1 MLTKLQV
8 VYDVTD
14 DAIALKRGKYALLK
28 ADTPQGYEQVRL
40 AIADLRDTRV
50 AIEKRRKEL
59 KADSLEYGRRVDTV
73 AKLLI
78 EQLLEIEQPLKDQKA
93 AVDEEK
99 ARVKAKKEAVER
111 KAAESQMRAALDAEA
126 ARLATERA
134 ALQAERA
141 KLEQEKAAAQ
151 PQQQPRQTEAVPV
164 AVPDHADTMVTIP
177 QARYK
182 ELLRAEAKLDA
193 LEQAGVDNWEGYS
206 HAMEILNKG
215 SK

>member
-1 MLTKLQV
+1 MLTTIQV

-28 ADTPQGYEQVRL
+28 ADTPQGYKEVQL
-40 AIADLRDTRV
+40 AIADLRETRV

-59 KADSLEYGRRVDTV
+59 KADSLEYGRKVDTV

-78 EQLLEIEQPLKDQKA
+78 TQIEDIEKPLKALKS

-99 ARVKAKKEAVER
+99 AQAKAAKEAAER
-111 KAAESQMRAALDAEA
+111 QALRADLDAEA
-126 ARLATERA
+126 ARLA
-134 ALQAERA
+134 AERA
-141 KLEQEKAAAQ
+141 EFEAERERLTGMKAATSVQRPA
-151 PQQQPRQTEAVPV
+151 EAVPV